1 MFKGVGCYF
10 TPFIFNGGFMT
21 VIFYKYDGIKNKIN
35 KTLSNGLTIN
45 NVIMQNDFD
54 ITDFEL
60 LIKDTNFNSEYN
72 YCYIQDL
79 GRYYFIESVQR
90 MNGTIYKIRVSVDVL
105 KSFSSQ
111 IENINAIIIKSEN
124 PDDNFVNCEKSETF
138 ESEVINLTDNFNH
151 SGNLI
156 LVTSLGGE

>member
-1 MFKGVGCYF
+1 
-10 TPFIFNGGFMT
+10 MT
-21 VIFYKYDGIKNKIN
+21 VIFYKYNGIKNKIN

-45 NVIMQNDFD
+45 DVVIQNDFD
-54 ITDFEL
+54 ITAFEL

-79 GRYYFIESVQR
+79 GRYYFIESVER
-90 MNGTIYKIRVSVDVL
+90 MNGTIYKIRLTVDVL
-105 KSFSSQ
+105 KSFSTQ
-111 IENINAIIIKSEN
+111 IENINAVITKSEN
-124 PDDNFVNCEKSETF
+124 PDDNFVDCEKSENYT
-138 ESEVINLTDNFNH
+138 SEVINLTDNFNH

>member
-1 MFKGVGCYF
+1 
-10 TPFIFNGGFMT
+10 MT

-35 KTLSNGLTIN
+35 KTLENGLTVN
-45 NVIMQNDFD
+45 DVVMRNDFD
-54 ITDFEL
+54 ITAFEL

-79 GRYYFIESVQR
+79 GRYYFIESVEK
-90 MNGTIYKIRVSVDVL
+90 MNGTIFRIRLTVDVL
-105 KSFSSQ
+105 KSFSTQ
-111 IENINAIIIKSEN
+111 IENIQAIITKSEN
-124 PDDNFVNCEKSETF
+124 PDDTFVDCEKSENYT
-138 ESEVINLTDNFNH
+138 SEVINLTDNFSH

>member
-1 MFKGVGCYF
+1 
-10 TPFIFNGGFMT
+10 MT
-21 VIFYKYDGIKNKIN
+21 VIFYKYNGIKNKIN

-45 NVIMQNDFD
+45 NVIVQNDFD

-79 GRYYFIESVQR
+79 GRYYFIENVER
-90 MNGTIYKIRVSVDVL
+90 MNGTIYKISLTVDVL
-105 KSFSSQ
+105 KSFSTQ
-111 IENINAIIIKSEN
+111 IENINAVITKSEN
-124 PDDNFVNCEKSETF
+124 PDNDFVDCEKSENYT
-138 ESEVINLTDNFNH
+138 SEVINLTDNFNH

>member
-1 MFKGVGCYF
+1 
-10 TPFIFNGGFMT
+10 MT
-21 VIFYKYDGIKNKIN
+21 VIFYKYDSIKNKIN

-45 NVIMQNDFD
+45 DVVIQNDFD

-60 LIKDTNFNSEYN
+60 LIKNTNFNSEYN

-79 GRYYFIESVQR
+79 GRYYFIENVER
-90 MNGTIYKIRVSVDVL
+90 MNGTIYKIRLLVDVL
-105 KSFSSQ
+105 KSFSTQ
-111 IENINAIIIKSEN
+111 IEKINAIITKSEN
-124 PDDNFVNCEKSETF
+124 PDNNFVNCEVSENYTN
-138 ESEVINLTDNFNH
+138 EVINLTDNFNH

>member
-1 MFKGVGCYF
+1 
-10 TPFIFNGGFMT
+10 MT
-21 VIFYKYDGIKNKIN
+21 VIFYKYNGIKNKIN
-35 KTLSNGLTIN
+35 KTLSDGLTIN
-45 NVIMQNDFD
+45 DVVIQNDFD

-79 GRYYFIESVQR
+79 GRYYFIESVEK

-105 KSFSSQ
+105 KSYANDIQ
-111 IENINAIIIKSEN
+111 NISAIITKSEN
-124 PDDNFVNCEKSETF
+124 PDDNFVNCEVSENYI
-138 ESEVINLTDNFNH
+138 SEVINLTDNFNH